1 MRRLARENMMR
12 FLAVI
17 VLLALIFGMCAGG
30 SSARVYADT
39 GGELN
44 YDSTNVLDDLKS
56 ATVDGQ
62 PFNLSAYPRNPFGS
76 PQVITFAEYC
86 YSQYENGNGNY
97 ALYIY
102 VYNPALT
109 EFSFVS
115 QRNKI
120 EISSDFFY
128 AGEEGTVG
136 SVKDYTKFPLK
147 FCNASTGEYENRFLK
162 FRIVDENNVL
172 LNAQREREEATGSRY
187 YHIAGIELFAIGGDA
202 TTAQDYWVNQYYQ
215 FSGYAEGYGDSE
227 KFPFQ
232 CDATGSA
239 EAVQLDVQHTYYRT
253 ESSSKGENHQ
263 NQLDTVY
270 FAVPKRLFDTYGK
283 LQRIKAEWYEY
294 KTKDYVV
301 TSNSEFYNAV
311 QSYLGKIVPSSSGQ
325 VLETIEPVLNDDIGY
340 ALAHGMK
347 TLSAWGSESYESAE
361 WGWNLGVALRID
373 EICDRLTLLFL
384 TDNIDEYDPY
394 ETDNEGTIKGNELY
408 DRIMSYDKSYD
419 AGTQPVKDGTISA
432 DLFESDIDDSR
443 KVDSEQGKIQQ
454 GYSYY
459 DFDADT
465 DVQKL
470 VSWSDGEPSFW
481 ENWNEFGFWDALFGN
496 IPSETGREISP
507 IQVLK
512 ESDLQGTEAEVSQRL
527 LVNIGDVKDL
537 KAAYDDAITVD
548 PLNPDD
554 EECYLVLFRFATSDY
569 YAAPADIYEEKFPHT
584 TYTKM
589 AYVAQQSVFFDF
601 DVIDLTFNKDGVYTV
616 IPVVSDPIDIV
627 NDLTSPT
634 DMGDD
639 GLNILALI
647 ALILILIVVL
657 VVLMPV
663 LPYIAKGI
671 VWLVCLPFKA
681 IASLCKGIGKAVKER
696 KVKHADKQVEK
707 SFEKWRKQ
715 TKKKTAKTARKSKK
729 VDVEKLK
736 NDIWSGKKSELNLKD
751 AERYALN
758 HDEEWMREQEVLRQT
773 MYGADDDDLD
783 W

>member
-1 MRRLARENMMR
+1 MAKKAAERVFVL
-12 FLAVI
+12 FLLAVL
-17 VLLALIFGMCAGG
+17 VFCMYAGG
-30 SSARVYADT
+30 NLPSRVYADT

-56 ATVDGQ
+56 ATVNGQ
-62 PFNLSAYPRNPFGS
+62 PFNLSAYPRNPFGT

-120 EISSDFFY
+120 EISSDFYY
-128 AGEEGTVG
+128 AGEEGAVG
-136 SVKDYTKFPLK
+136 SVKDYMKFPLK
-147 FCNASTGEYENRFLK
+147 FCNASTGDYENRFLK
-162 FRIVDENNVL
+162 FRIVDENDVL
-172 LNAQREREEATGSRY
+172 LNAEREHEEATGNRY
-187 YHIAGIELFAIGGDA
+187 YHIAGIELYELGGDA

-232 CDATGSA
+232 CDATGNA

-253 ESSSKGENHQ
+253 ESSGKGENHQ

-311 QSYLGKIVPSSSGQ
+311 QSYLGKIVPSSNGK
-325 VLETIEPVLNDDIGY
+325 VDTVEPVLNDDIGY
-340 ALAHGMK
+340 ALANGMK
-347 TLSAWGSESYESAE
+347 TISSWGSETFESAE

-394 ETDNEGTIKGNELY
+394 ETDNEGTINGNELY
-408 DRIMSYDKSYD
+408 DRIMSYGKSYD
-419 AGTQPVKDGTISA
+419 AGTLPVKDGTISA
-432 DLFESDIDDSR
+432 DLFESDIDEER
-443 KVDSEQGKIQQ
+443 KTDSEQGKIQK

-470 VSWSDGEPSFW
+470 ISWSDGDPSFW
-481 ENWNEFGFWDALFGN
+481 ENWNEFGFWDTLFGN

-512 ESDLQGTEAEVSQRL
+512 ESDLSGTDAEVSQRL
-527 LVNIGDVKDL
+527 LVNINDIQAIKD
-537 KAAYDDAITVD
+537 AYNDAITVN
-548 PLNPDD
+548 PLDSED
-554 EECYLVLFRFATSDY
+554 EECYLVMFRFATSDY
-569 YAAPADIYEEKFPHT
+569 YAAPVDIYESDFWGTVHKGQ
-584 TYTKM
+584 
-589 AYVAQQSVFFDF
+589 AYVARQSVFFDF

-758 HDEEWMREQEVLRQT
+758 HDEEWQQEQEVLRQT
-773 MYGADDDDLD
+773 MYGVDDDDLD

>member
-1 MRRLARENMMR
+1 MAKKTAERVFVL
-12 FLAVI
+12 FLLAVL
-17 VLLALIFGMCAGG
+17 VFCMYAGG
-30 SSARVYADT
+30 KIPSRVYADT

-44 YDSTNVLDDLKS
+44 YDNTNVLDDLKS

-62 PFNLSAYPRNPFGS
+62 PFDLAAYPRNPFGT

-86 YSQYENGNGNY
+86 YSQYENGHGNY

-109 EFSFVS
+109 EFSLIS

-120 EISSDFFY
+120 ELSSDFFY

-147 FCNASTGEYENRFLK
+147 FCNASTGDYENRFLK

-172 LNAQREREEATGSRY
+172 LNAEREHEEATGSRY
-187 YHIAGIELFAIGGDA
+187 YHIAGIELYAIGGDA

-232 CDATGSA
+232 CDATGNA

-253 ESSSKGENHQ
+253 ETSSKGENHQ

-283 LQRIKAEWYEY
+283 LQRIKAEWWEY
-294 KTKDYVV
+294 KTKDFLV
-301 TSNSEFYNAV
+301 TSNTDLYNAL
-311 QSYLGKIVPSSSGQ
+311 QQYIAKTVPSGLGNPPAMSLSN
-325 VLETIEPVLNDDIGY
+325 VFTDADIGY
-340 ALAHGMK
+340 ALGSG
-347 TLSAWGSESYESAE
+347 LSWFTNGDLISAD
-361 WGWNLGVALRID
+361 WGWNLDCSIID
-373 EICDRLTLLFL
+373 RVCEVLTLLFL

-394 ETDNEGTIKGNELY
+394 ATDNKGTVKGNELY
-408 DRIMSYDKSYD
+408 DRILAYDKSYD
-419 AGTQPVKDGTISA
+419 AGMLPVKDGTISA
-432 DLFESDIDDSR
+432 DLFESDIDAER
-443 KVDSEQGKIQQ
+443 KTDSEQGKIQQ

-465 DVQKL
+465 DLQKL
-470 VSWSDGEPSFW
+470 VSWSDGDPSFW
-481 ENWNEFGFWDALFGN
+481 DNWNEFGFWDTLFGN
-496 IPSETGREISP
+496 IPSETGRKISP

-512 ESDLQGTEAEVSQRL
+512 ESDLSGTEAEVSQRL
-527 LVNIGDVKDL
+527 LVNIKDVKDL
-537 KAAYDDAITVD
+537 KAAYEDAVTVN

-554 EECYLVLFRFATSDY
+554 EECYLVLFRFATSNY

-627 NDLTSPT
+627 NDLTSPA

-639 GLNILALI
+639 GLGILGIIL
-647 ALILILIVVL
+647 LILGVIVVL
-657 VVLMPV
+657 VVLMPI

-681 IASLCKGIGKAVKER
+681 IAALCKSISNSAEKRKER
-696 KVKHADKQVEK
+696 KREKQNEK
-707 SFEKWRKQ
+707 
-715 TKKKTAKTARKSKK
+715 
-729 VDVEKLK
+729 K
-736 NDIWSGKKSELNLKD
+736 NE
-751 AERYALN
+751 
-758 HDEEWMREQEVLRQT
+758 
-773 MYGADDDDLD
+773 
-783 W
+783 

>member
-1 MRRLARENMMR
+1 MAKKAAERVFVL
-12 FLAVI
+12 FLLAV
-17 VLLALIFGMCAGG
+17 LLFVMSMGG
-30 SSARVYADT
+30 FTVSYAYADT

-109 EFSFVS
+109 EFSFIS

-120 EISSDFFY
+120 EISSDFYY
-128 AGEEGTVG
+128 AGEEGAVG

-172 LNAQREREEATGSRY
+172 LNAEREHEETTGNRY
-187 YHIAGIELFAIGGDA
+187 YHIAGIELFAVGGDA

-232 CDATGSA
+232 CDATGNA

-253 ESSSKGENHQ
+253 ESSGKGENHQ

-301 TSNSEFYNAV
+301 TSNSEFYNTV
-311 QSYLGKIVPSSSGQ
+311 QSYLGKIVPSSNGK
-325 VLETIEPVLNDDIGY
+325 VDTIEPVLNDDIGY
-340 ALAHGMK
+340 ALANGMR
-347 TLSAWGSESYESAE
+347 TISSWGSETFESAV
-361 WGWNLGVALRID
+361 WGWNLGVAIGID

-384 TDNIDEYDPY
+384 TDNIEEYDPY
-394 ETDNEGTIKGNELY
+394 ETDNDGTINGNELY

-419 AGTQPVKDGTISA
+419 AGTLPVKDGTISA

-470 VSWSDGEPSFW
+470 ISWSDGDPSFW
-481 ENWNEFGFWDALFGN
+481 DNWNEFGFWDALFGN

-512 ESDLQGTEAEVSQRL
+512 ESDLSGTEAEVSQRL
-527 LVNIGDVKDL
+527 LVNINDIQDIKT
-537 KAAYDDAITVD
+537 AYEDAVTVN

-554 EECYLVLFRFATSDY
+554 EECYLVLFRFAASDY
-569 YAAPADIYEEKFPHT
+569 YSAPVNIFKKAFSSTGWNQYMGE
-584 TYTKM
+584 
-589 AYVAQQSVFFDF
+589 AYVFHESVFFDF

-627 NDLTSPT
+627 NDGTPPT
-634 DMGDD
+634 DMGNG

-671 VWLVCLPFKA
+671 VWLACLPFKA
-681 IASLCKGIGKAVKER
+681 IAKLCKGISNSAKKRKER
-696 KVKHADKQVEK
+696 KCEKQNEK
-707 SFEKWRKQ
+707 
-715 TKKKTAKTARKSKK
+715 
-729 VDVEKLK
+729 K
-736 NDIWSGKKSELNLKD
+736 NE
-751 AERYALN
+751 
-758 HDEEWMREQEVLRQT
+758 
-773 MYGADDDDLD
+773 
-783 W
+783 

>member
-1 MRRLARENMMR
+1 MRRIARENMMR
-12 FLAVI
+12 FLAII
-17 VLLALIFGMCAGG
+17 VLLALVFGIYAGG

-44 YDSTNVLDDLKS
+44 YDNTNVLDDLKN

-62 PFNLSAYPRNPFGS
+62 PFDLSAYPRNPFGT

-97 ALYIY
+97 ALYVY

-109 EFSFVS
+109 EFSLIS

-162 FRIVDENNVL
+162 FRIVDENNIL
-172 LNAQREREEATGSRY
+172 LNAEREREEAMGSRY
-187 YHIAGIELFAIGGDA
+187 YHIAGIELYAIGGDA

-232 CDATGSA
+232 CDATGNA
-239 EAVQLDVQHTYYRT
+239 EAVQLKVQHTYYRT
-253 ESSSKGENHQ
+253 ESSGKGENHQ

-311 QSYLGKIVPSSSGQ
+311 QSYLGKIVPSSNGK
-325 VLETIEPVLNDDIGY
+325 VDTIEPVLNDDIGY
-340 ALAHGMK
+340 ALANGMR
-347 TLSAWGSESYESAE
+347 TISSWGSETFESAA
-361 WGWNLGVALRID
+361 WGWNLGVAIGID

-384 TDNIDEYDPY
+384 TDNIEEYDPY
-394 ETDNEGTIKGNELY
+394 EMDNDGTINGNELY

-419 AGTQPVKDGTISA
+419 AGTLPVKDGTISA

-443 KVDSEQGKIQQ
+443 KVDSEQGKIQK
-454 GYSYY
+454 GYSFY

-470 VSWSDGEPSFW
+470 MSWSDGDPSFW
-481 ENWNEFGFWDALFGN
+481 ENWEEFGFWDTLFGN

-512 ESDLQGTEAEVSQRL
+512 ESDLSGTDAEVSQRL
-527 LVNIGDVKDL
+527 LVNVRDIQDIKD
-537 KAAYDDAITVD
+537 AYNDAVTVN
-548 PLNPDD
+548 PMNPDD

-569 YAAPADIYEEKFPHT
+569 YAAPVDIYESDFWGTEHKGQ
-584 TYTKM
+584 

-639 GLNILALI
+639 GVGILDI
-647 ALILILIVVL
+647 ILLVLGVIVVL
-657 VVLMPV
+657 VVLMPI

-681 IASLCKGIGKAVKER
+681 IAKLCKSISNSVQKRKEKKR
-696 KVKHADKQVEK
+696 EKQN
-707 SFEKWRKQ
+707 
-715 TKKKTAKTARKSKK
+715 TKKP
-729 VDVEKLK
+729 E
-736 NDIWSGKKSELNLKD
+736 
-751 AERYALN
+751 
-758 HDEEWMREQEVLRQT
+758 
-773 MYGADDDDLD
+773 
-783 W
+783 

>member
-1 MRRLARENMMR
+1 MRRIARENMMR
-12 FLAVI
+12 FMAII
-17 VLLALIFGMCAGG
+17 VLLALVFGMCAGE

-44 YDSTNVLDDLKS
+44 YDKTNVLDDLKS

-62 PFNLSAYPRNPFGS
+62 PFDLAAYPRNPFGT

-97 ALYIY
+97 ALYVY

-128 AGEEGTVG
+128 ADEEGQIG

-147 FCNASTGEYENRFLK
+147 FCNASMDDYENRFLK
-162 FRIVDENNVL
+162 FRVVDDAGIL
-172 LNAQREREEATGSRY
+172 LKAQREREEATGSRY
-187 YHIAGIELFAIGGDA
+187 YHIAGIELFAVGGDA

-232 CDATGSA
+232 CEATGNA

-253 ESSSKGENHQ
+253 ETSSKGENHQ

-311 QSYLGKIVPSSSGQ
+311 QSYLGKIVPSSNGN
-325 VLETIEPVLNDDIGY
+325 VDTVEPVLNDDIGY
-340 ALAHGMK
+340 ALANGMK
-347 TLSAWGSESYESAE
+347 TTSSWGSEMFESAE
-361 WGWNLGVALRID
+361 WGWNLGVAIGID

-384 TDNIDEYDPY
+384 TDSIDEYDPY
-394 ETDNEGTIKGNELY
+394 ETDGEGTIKGNELN
-408 DRIMSYDKSYD
+408 DRILAYDKSYD
-419 AGTQPVKDGTISA
+419 AGMMPVKDGSISA
-432 DLFESDIDDSR
+432 DLFESDIDEER
-443 KVDSEQGKIQQ
+443 KTDSEQGKIQQ

-459 DFDADT
+459 DFDANT
-465 DVQKL
+465 DIQKL
-470 VSWSDGEPSFW
+470 ISWSDGDPSFW
-481 ENWNEFGFWDALFGN
+481 ENWNEFGFWDTIFGN
-496 IPSETGREISP
+496 IPAETGREISP

-512 ESDLQGTEAEVSQRL
+512 ESDLSGTNAEVSQRL
-527 LVNIGDVKDL
+527 LVNINDIQDIKT
-537 KAAYDDAITVD
+537 AYDDAITVN
-548 PLNPDD
+548 PMNPDD
-554 EECYLVLFRFATSDY
+554 EECYLILFRFATSDY
-569 YAAPADIYEEKFPHT
+569 YAAPVDIYESDFWGTVHKGQ
-584 TYTKM
+584 
-589 AYVAQQSVFFDF
+589 AYVARQSVFFDF
-601 DVIDLTFNKDGVYTV
+601 DVIDLTFNKEGVYTV

-639 GLNILALI
+639 GLGILGIIL
-647 ALILILIVVL
+647 LILGMIVVL

-681 IASLCKGIGKAVKER
+681 IAGLCNGIAGSVKKRKEKKQNER
-696 KVKHADKQVEK
+696 KNE
-707 SFEKWRKQ
+707 
-715 TKKKTAKTARKSKK
+715 
-729 VDVEKLK
+729 
-736 NDIWSGKKSELNLKD
+736 
-751 AERYALN
+751 
-758 HDEEWMREQEVLRQT
+758 
-773 MYGADDDDLD
+773 
-783 W
+783 

>member
-1 MRRLARENMMR
+1 MAKKATERVFVL
-12 FLAVI
+12 FLLAVL
-17 VLLALIFGMCAGG
+17 VFCMYAGG
-30 SSARVYADT
+30 KIPSRVYADT

-44 YDSTNVLDDLKS
+44 YDNTNVLDDLKS
-56 ATVDGQ
+56 ATVNGQ
-62 PFNLSAYPRNPFGS
+62 PFDLSAYPRNPFGT

-97 ALYIY
+97 ALYVY

-109 EFSFVS
+109 EFSLIS

-128 AGEEGTVG
+128 AGEEGAVG

-172 LNAQREREEATGSRY
+172 LNAEREHEEATGSRY
-187 YHIAGIELFAIGGDA
+187 YHIAGIELYAVGGDA

-215 FSGYAEGYGDSE
+215 FSGYAEGYGDSSN
-227 KFPFQ
+227 FPLT

-239 EAVQLDVQHTYYRT
+239 EAVQLDVQHTFYRT
-253 ESSSKGENHQ
+253 ETSGKGAHYQ

-294 KTKDYVV
+294 KTREFIV
-301 TSNSEFYNAV
+301 TSNKEAADAISP
-311 QSYLGKIVPSSSGQ
+311 YLGKQPDNGVSYYG
-325 VLETIEPVLNDDIGY
+325 LDY
-340 ALAHGMK
+340 ALGINVTTGNLTPTAD
-347 TLSAWGSESYESAE
+347 
-361 WGWNLGVALRID
+361 WGWNTKHHFTDDV
-373 EICDRLTLLFL
+373 CDLLTLMFL
-384 TDNIDEYDPY
+384 VDNIEEYDPY
-394 ETDNEGTIKGNELY
+394 ETDNDGNVSGNDLY
-408 DRIMSYDKSYD
+408 DKMLAYDKSYLD
-419 AGTQPVKDGTISA
+419 GTLPIKDGSLSA
-432 DLFESDIDDSR
+432 DLFESDIDEYR

-465 DVQKL
+465 DLQKL
-470 VSWSDGEPSFW
+470 VSWSDGDPSFW
-481 ENWNEFGFWDALFGN
+481 ENWNEFGFWDTLFGN

-512 ESDLQGTEAEVSQRL
+512 ESDLSGTEAEVSQRL
-527 LVNIGDVKDL
+527 LVNIKDVEDL
-537 KAAYDDAITVD
+537 KAAYDDAIKVD
-548 PLNPDD
+548 PLDPDD
-554 EECYLVLFRFATSDY
+554 EECYLVLFRFAASDY
-569 YAAPADIYEEKFPHT
+569 YAAPADIYESDFWGTVHKGQ
-584 TYTKM
+584 
-589 AYVAQQSVFFDF
+589 AYVAKQSVFFDF

-639 GLNILALI
+639 GLGILGIIL
-647 ALILILIVVL
+647 LILGVIVVL
-657 VVLMPV
+657 VVLMPL

-681 IASLCKGIGKAVKER
+681 IAKLCKGIAASAKKRKER
-696 KVKHADKQVEK
+696 KREKQNEK
-707 SFEKWRKQ
+707 
-715 TKKKTAKTARKSKK
+715 
-729 VDVEKLK
+729 K
-736 NDIWSGKKSELNLKD
+736 NE
-751 AERYALN
+751 
-758 HDEEWMREQEVLRQT
+758 
-773 MYGADDDDLD
+773 
-783 W
+783 

>member
-1 MRRLARENMMR
+1 MRRIARENMMR
-12 FLAVI
+12 ILAVI
-17 VLLALIFGMCAGG
+17 VLLALVFGMCAGG

-44 YDSTNVLDDLKS
+44 YDNTNVLDDLKS

-62 PFNLSAYPRNPFGS
+62 PFDLSAYPRNPFGT

-109 EFSFVS
+109 EFSLIS
-115 QRNKI
+115 QRNKV

-128 AGEEGTVG
+128 AGEEGVVG
-136 SVKDYTKFPLK
+136 NVKDYTKFPLN

-162 FRIVDENNVL
+162 FRIVDDAGIIL
-172 LNAQREREEATGSRY
+172 KAQHEREEATGSRY
-187 YHIAGIELFAIGGDA
+187 YHIAGIELYAIGGDA

-232 CDATGSA
+232 CDATGNA
-239 EAVQLDVQHTYYRT
+239 EAVQLKVQHTYYRT

-311 QSYLGKIVPSSSGQ
+311 QEYLGKIVPSSNGK
-325 VLETIEPVLNDDIGY
+325 VDTIEPVLNDDIGY
-340 ALAHGMK
+340 ALANGMR
-347 TLSAWGSESYESAE
+347 TISSWGSETFESAA

-384 TDNIDEYDPY
+384 TDNIEEYDPY
-394 ETDNEGTIKGNELY
+394 ETDNEGTINGSELY

-419 AGTQPVKDGTISA
+419 AGTLPVKDGTISA
-432 DLFESDIDDSR
+432 ALFESDIDDSR

-470 VSWSDGEPSFW
+470 ISWSDGDPSFW
-481 ENWNEFGFWDALFGN
+481 ENWNEFGFWDTLFGN

-527 LVNIGDVKDL
+527 LVNIKDVEDL
-537 KAAYDDAITVD
+537 KASYEDAVTVN

-569 YAAPADIYEEKFPHT
+569 YAAPVDIYESDFWGTVHKGQ
-584 TYTKM
+584 
-589 AYVAQQSVFFDF
+589 AYVARQSVFFDF

-639 GLNILALI
+639 GLGILGIIL
-647 ALILILIVVL
+647 LILGVIVVL
-657 VVLMPV
+657 VVLMPI
-663 LPYIAKGI
+663 LPYIAKGV
-671 VWLVCLPFKA
+671 VWLVCLPFRA
-681 IASLCKGIGKAVKER
+681 IAKLCKGIAGSAKKRKEKKR
-696 KVKHADKQVEK
+696 EKQNA
-707 SFEKWRKQ
+707 
-715 TKKKTAKTARKSKK
+715 KKT
-729 VDVEKLK
+729 E
-736 NDIWSGKKSELNLKD
+736 
-751 AERYALN
+751 
-758 HDEEWMREQEVLRQT
+758 
-773 MYGADDDDLD
+773 
-783 W
+783 

>member
-1 MRRLARENMMR
+1 MRRIARENMMR
-12 FLAVI
+12 ILAVI
-17 VLLALIFGMCAGG
+17 VLLALVFGMCAGG

-44 YDSTNVLDDLKS
+44 YDNTNVLDDLKS

-62 PFNLSAYPRNPFGS
+62 PFDLSAYPRNPFGS

-128 AGEEGTVG
+128 AGEEGAVG

-172 LNAQREREEATGSRY
+172 LNAEREHEEATGNRY
-187 YHIAGIELFAIGGDA
+187 YHIAGIELYAIGGDA

-232 CDATGSA
+232 CDATGNA
-239 EAVQLDVQHTYYRT
+239 EAVQLKVQHTYYRT

-311 QSYLGKIVPSSSGQ
+311 QEYLGKIVPSSNGK
-325 VLETIEPVLNDDIGY
+325 VDTIEPVLNDDIGY
-340 ALAHGMK
+340 ALANGMR
-347 TLSAWGSESYESAE
+347 TISSWGSETFESAV
-361 WGWNLGVALRID
+361 WGWNLGVAIGID

-384 TDNIDEYDPY
+384 TDNIEEYDPY
-394 ETDNEGTIKGNELY
+394 ETDNDGTINGNELY

-419 AGTQPVKDGTISA
+419 AGTLPVKDGTISA

-470 VSWSDGEPSFW
+470 ISWSDGDPSFW
-481 ENWNEFGFWDALFGN
+481 DNWNEFGFWDTLFGN

-527 LVNIGDVKDL
+527 LVNIKDVEEL

-548 PLNPDD
+548 SLDPDD
-554 EECYLVLFRFATSDY
+554 EECYLVLFRFAASDY

-639 GLNILALI
+639 GLGILGIIL
-647 ALILILIVVL
+647 LILGVIVVL
-657 VVLMPV
+657 VVFMPV
-663 LPYIAKGI
+663 LPYIAKGV
-671 VWLVCLPFKA
+671 VWLVCLPFRA
-681 IASLCKGIGKAVKER
+681 IAGLCKSISNGAKKRKER
-696 KVKHADKQVEK
+696 KHEKQNA
-707 SFEKWRKQ
+707 
-715 TKKKTAKTARKSKK
+715 KKT
-729 VDVEKLK
+729 E
-736 NDIWSGKKSELNLKD
+736 
-751 AERYALN
+751 
-758 HDEEWMREQEVLRQT
+758 
-773 MYGADDDDLD
+773 
-783 W
+783 

>member
-1 MRRLARENMMR
+1 MQRIARENMMR
-12 FLAVI
+12 FLAII
-17 VLLALIFGMCAGG
+17 VLLALVFGMCAGG

-62 PFNLSAYPRNPFGS
+62 PFYLSAYPRNPFGS

-109 EFSFVS
+109 EFSLIS

-120 EISSDFFY
+120 EISSDFYY
-128 AGEEGTVG
+128 AGEEGAVG
-136 SVKDYTKFPLK
+136 SVKDYMKFPLK

-162 FRIVDENNVL
+162 FRIVDDAGVL
-172 LNAQREREEATGSRY
+172 LKAEREREEEAGSRY
-187 YHIAGIELFAIGGDA
+187 YHIAGIELYAVGGDA
-202 TTAQDYWVNQYYQ
+202 ATAQDYWVNQYYQ

-232 CDATGSA
+232 CDATGNA

-253 ESSSKGENHQ
+253 ESSSKGENYQ

-311 QSYLGKIVPSSSGQ
+311 QSYLGKIVPSSNGK
-325 VLETIEPVLNDDIGY
+325 VDTVEPVLNDDIGY
-340 ALAHGMK
+340 ALANGMK
-347 TLSAWGSESYESAE
+347 TISSWGSETFESAE
-361 WGWNLGVALRID
+361 WGWNLGVAIGID

-394 ETDNEGTIKGNELY
+394 ETDNEGTVKGNELY

-419 AGTQPVKDGTISA
+419 AGTLPVKDGTISA
-432 DLFESDIDDSR
+432 DLFESDIDAERKTDSG
-443 KVDSEQGKIQQ
+443 QGKIQQ

-465 DVQKL
+465 DLQKL
-470 VSWSDGEPSFW
+470 VSWQDGSPSFW
-481 ENWNEFGFWDALFGN
+481 ENWEEFGFWDTLFGN

-639 GLNILALI
+639 GLGILGIIL
-647 ALILILIVVL
+647 LILGVIMVL
-657 VVLMPV
+657 VVLMPI
-663 LPYIAKGI
+663 LPYIAKGV
-671 VWLVCLPFKA
+671 VWLVCLPFRAVAK
-681 IASLCKGIGKAVKER
+681 LCKSISNGAKKAEGTE
-696 KVKHADKQVEK
+696 A
-707 SFEKWRKQ
+707 
-715 TKKKTAKTARKSKK
+715 
-729 VDVEKLK
+729 
-736 NDIWSGKKSELNLKD
+736 
-751 AERYALN
+751 
-758 HDEEWMREQEVLRQT
+758 
-773 MYGADDDDLD
+773 
-783 W
+783 

>member
-1 MRRLARENMMR
+1 MAKKAAERVFVL
-12 FLAVI
+12 FLLAV
-17 VLLALIFGMCAGG
+17 LLFVMSMGG
-30 SSARVYADT
+30 FTVSYAYADT

-56 ATVDGQ
+56 ATVNGQ
-62 PFNLSAYPRNPFGS
+62 PFNLSAYPRNPFGT

-109 EFSFVS
+109 EFSLIS

-120 EISSDFFY
+120 ELSSDFFY

-465 DVQKL
+465 DIQKL
-470 VSWSDGEPSFW
+470 VSWSDGDPSFW
-481 ENWNEFGFWDALFGN
+481 ENWNEFGFWDTLFGN

-512 ESDLQGTEAEVSQRL
+512 ESDLSGTEAEVSQRL

-537 KAAYDDAITVD
+537 KAAYDDAIKVD
-548 PLNPDD
+548 PLDPDD

-681 IASLCKGIGKAVKER
+681 IAKLCKGIAASAKKRNER
-696 KVKHADKQVEK
+696 KREKQNEK
-707 SFEKWRKQ
+707 
-715 TKKKTAKTARKSKK
+715 
-729 VDVEKLK
+729 K
-736 NDIWSGKKSELNLKD
+736 NE
-751 AERYALN
+751 
-758 HDEEWMREQEVLRQT
+758 
-773 MYGADDDDLD
+773 
-783 W
+783 

>member
-1 MRRLARENMMR
+1 MAKKAAERVFVL
-12 FLAVI
+12 FLLAV
-17 VLLALIFGMCAGG
+17 LLFVMSMGG
-30 SSARVYADT
+30 FTVSYAYADT

-56 ATVDGQ
+56 ATVNGQ
-62 PFNLSAYPRNPFGS
+62 PFNLSAYPRNPFGT

-120 EISSDFFY
+120 EISSDFYY
-128 AGEEGTVG
+128 AGEEGAVG

-172 LNAQREREEATGSRY
+172 LNAEREHEEATGNRY
-187 YHIAGIELFAIGGDA
+187 YHIAGIELFAVGGDA

-232 CDATGSA
+232 CDATGNA

-253 ESSSKGENHQ
+253 ESSGKGENHQ

-311 QSYLGKIVPSSSGQ
+311 QSYLGKIVPSSNGK
-325 VLETIEPVLNDDIGY
+325 VDTVEPVLNDDIGY
-340 ALAHGMK
+340 ALANGMK
-347 TLSAWGSESYESAE
+347 TISSWGSETFESAE

-394 ETDNEGTIKGNELY
+394 ETDNEGTINGNELY
-408 DRIMSYDKSYD
+408 DRIMSYGKSYD
-419 AGTQPVKDGTISA
+419 AGTLPVKDGTISA
-432 DLFESDIDDSR
+432 DLFESDIDEER
-443 KVDSEQGKIQQ
+443 KTDSEQGKIQK

-470 VSWSDGEPSFW
+470 ISWSDGDPSFW
-481 ENWNEFGFWDALFGN
+481 ENWNEFGFWDTLFGN

-512 ESDLQGTEAEVSQRL
+512 ESDLSGTDAEVSQRL
-527 LVNIGDVKDL
+527 LVNINDIQAIKD
-537 KAAYDDAITVD
+537 AYNDAITVN
-548 PLNPDD
+548 PLDSED
-554 EECYLVLFRFATSDY
+554 EECYLVMFRFATSDY
-569 YAAPADIYEEKFPHT
+569 YAAPVDIYESDFWGTVHKGQ
-584 TYTKM
+584 
-589 AYVAQQSVFFDF
+589 AYVARQSVFFDF

-639 GLNILALI
+639 GQNILALI

-758 HDEEWMREQEVLRQT
+758 HDEEWQQEQEVLRQT
-773 MYGADDDDLD
+773 MYGVDDDDLD

>member
-12 FLAVI
+12 ILAII
-17 VLLALIFGMCAGG
+17 VLLALIFGMCAGRN
-30 SSARVYADT
+30 SARVYADT

-56 ATVDGQ
+56 ATVNGQ

-128 AGEEGTVG
+128 AGEEGIMG

-147 FCNASTGEYENRFLK
+147 FCNASTGDYENRFLK

-172 LNAQREREEATGSRY
+172 LNAEREHEEATGNRY

-232 CDATGSA
+232 CDATGNA
-239 EAVQLDVQHTYYRT
+239 EAVQLDVRHTYYRT
-253 ESSSKGENHQ
+253 ESSGKGENHQ

-311 QSYLGKIVPSSSGQ
+311 QSYLGKIVPSSNGK
-325 VLETIEPVLNDDIGY
+325 VDTVEPVLNDDIGY
-340 ALAHGMK
+340 ALANGME
-347 TLSAWGSESYESAE
+347 TISAWGSETFQSAA
-361 WGWNLGVALRID
+361 WGWNLGVAIGID

-394 ETDNEGTIKGNELY
+394 ETDNEGTVKGNELY

-419 AGTQPVKDGTISA
+419 AGTLPVKDGTISA
-432 DLFESDIDDSR
+432 DLFEGDIDAER
-443 KVDSEQGKIQQ
+443 KTDGEQGKIQQ

-470 VSWSDGEPSFW
+470 ISWSDGDPSFW
-481 ENWNEFGFWDALFGN
+481 ENWNEFGFWDTLFGN

-512 ESDLQGTEAEVSQRL
+512 ESDLSGTEAEVSQRL
-527 LVNIGDVKDL
+527 LVNINDIQAIKD
-537 KAAYDDAITVD
+537 AYNDAITVN
-548 PLNPDD
+548 PLDSED
-554 EECYLVLFRFATSDY
+554 EECYLVMFRFATSDY
-569 YAAPADIYEEKFPHT
+569 YAAPVDIYQSDFWGTVHKGQ
-584 TYTKM
+584 
-589 AYVAQQSVFFDF
+589 AYVARQSVFFDF

-681 IASLCKGIGKAVKER
+681 IAKLCKGIAASAKKRNER
-696 KVKHADKQVEK
+696 KREKQNEK
-707 SFEKWRKQ
+707 
-715 TKKKTAKTARKSKK
+715 
-729 VDVEKLK
+729 K
-736 NDIWSGKKSELNLKD
+736 NE
-751 AERYALN
+751 
-758 HDEEWMREQEVLRQT
+758 
-773 MYGADDDDLD
+773 
-783 W
+783 

>member
-1 MRRLARENMMR
+1 MAKKAAERVFVL
-12 FLAVI
+12 FLLAVL
-17 VLLALIFGMCAGG
+17 VFCMYAGG
-30 SSARVYADT
+30 KIPSRVYADT

-44 YDSTNVLDDLKS
+44 YDNTNVLDDLKS
-56 ATVDGQ
+56 AAVDGQ
-62 PFNLSAYPRNPFGS
+62 PFNLSAYPRNPFGT

-97 ALYIY
+97 ALYVY

-109 EFSFVS
+109 EFSLIS

-128 AGEEGTVG
+128 AGEEGIAG

-162 FRIVDENNVL
+162 FRIVDENDIL
-172 LNAQREREEATGSRY
+172 LNAEREREEATGSRY
-187 YHIAGIELFAIGGDA
+187 YHIAGIELFAVGGDA

-232 CDATGSA
+232 CDATGNA

-253 ESSSKGENHQ
+253 ESSSKGENYQ

-294 KTKDYVV
+294 KTKEIVV
-301 TSNSEFYNAV
+301 TSHKDFYNAV
-311 QSYLGKIVPSSSGQ
+311 QDYLGKIVQSGSGQ

-384 TDNIDEYDPY
+384 TDNIEEYDPY
-394 ETDNEGTIKGNELY
+394 EMDNDGTINGNELY

-419 AGTQPVKDGTISA
+419 AGTLPVKDGTISA
-432 DLFESDIDDSR
+432 DLFESDIDDLR

-465 DVQKL
+465 DIQML
-470 VSWSDGEPSFW
+470 VSWSDGDPSFW
-481 ENWNEFGFWDALFGN
+481 ENWNEFGFWDTLFGN
-496 IPSETGREISP
+496 IPSETGREISS

-512 ESDLQGTEAEVSQRL
+512 ESDLSGTDAEVSQRL
-527 LVNIGDVKDL
+527 LVNVRDIQDIKD
-537 KAAYDDAITVD
+537 AYNDAVTVNSM
-548 PLNPDD
+548 NPDD

-569 YAAPADIYEEKFPHT
+569 YAAPVDIYESDFWGTEHKGQ
-584 TYTKM
+584 

-639 GLNILALI
+639 GLNIL
-647 ALILILIVVL
+647 
-657 VVLMPV
+657 
-663 LPYIAKGI
+663 PYIAKGI

-681 IASLCKGIGKAVKER
+681 IASLCKGIGKAAKEQ
-696 KVKHADKQVEK
+696 KVKHANKQVKK

-736 NDIWSGKKSELNLKD
+736 NDIWSGKKSQLDLKD

-758 HDEEWMREQEVLRQT
+758 HDEEWLREQEVLRQT
-773 MYGADDDDLD
+773 MYYADDDDLD

>member
-1 MRRLARENMMR
+1 MAKKAAERVFVL
-12 FLAVI
+12 FLLAVL
-17 VLLALIFGMCAGG
+17 VFCMYAGG
-30 SSARVYADT
+30 KIPSRVYADT

-44 YDSTNVLDDLKS
+44 YDKTNVLDDLKS
-56 ATVDGQ
+56 ATVNGQ
-62 PFNLSAYPRNPFGS
+62 PFDLSAYPRNPFGS

-109 EFSFVS
+109 EFSLIS

-128 AGEEGTVG
+128 AGEEGAVG

-147 FCNASTGEYENRFLK
+147 FCNASTGDYENRFLK

-172 LNAQREREEATGSRY
+172 LNAEREHEEATGSRY
-187 YHIAGIELFAIGGDA
+187 YHIAGIELYAIGGDA

-232 CDATGSA
+232 CDATGNA

-253 ESSSKGENHQ
+253 ETSSKGENHQ

-283 LQRIKAEWYEY
+283 LQRIKAEWWEY
-294 KTKDYVV
+294 KTKDFLV
-301 TSNSEFYNAV
+301 TSNTDLYNAL
-311 QSYLGKIVPSSSGQ
+311 QQYIAKTVPSGLGNPPAMSLSN
-325 VLETIEPVLNDDIGY
+325 VFTDADIGY
-340 ALAHGMK
+340 ALGSG
-347 TLSAWGSESYESAE
+347 LSWFTNGDLISAD
-361 WGWNLGVALRID
+361 WGWNLDCSIID
-373 EICDRLTLLFL
+373 RVCEVLTLLFL

-394 ETDNEGTIKGNELY
+394 ATDNKGTVKGNELY
-408 DRIMSYDKSYD
+408 DRILAYDKSYD
-419 AGTQPVKDGTISA
+419 AGMLPVKDGTISA
-432 DLFESDIDDSR
+432 DLFESDIDAER
-443 KVDSEQGKIQQ
+443 KTDSEQGKIQQ

-465 DVQKL
+465 DLQKL
-470 VSWSDGEPSFW
+470 VSWSDGDPSFW
-481 ENWNEFGFWDALFGN
+481 DNWNEFGFWDTLFGN
-496 IPSETGREISP
+496 IPSETGRKISP

-512 ESDLQGTEAEVSQRL
+512 ESDLSGTEAEVSQRL
-527 LVNIGDVKDL
+527 LVNIKDVKDL
-537 KAAYDDAITVD
+537 KAAYEDAVTVN

-554 EECYLVLFRFATSDY
+554 EECYLVLFRFATSNY

-627 NDLTSPT
+627 NDLTSPA

-639 GLNILALI
+639 GLGILGIIL
-647 ALILILIVVL
+647 LILGVIVVL
-657 VVLMPV
+657 VVLMPI

-681 IASLCKGIGKAVKER
+681 IAALCKSISNSAEKRKER
-696 KVKHADKQVEK
+696 KREKQNEK
-707 SFEKWRKQ
+707 
-715 TKKKTAKTARKSKK
+715 
-729 VDVEKLK
+729 K
-736 NDIWSGKKSELNLKD
+736 NE
-751 AERYALN
+751 
-758 HDEEWMREQEVLRQT
+758 
-773 MYGADDDDLD
+773 
-783 W
+783 

>member
-1 MRRLARENMMR
+1 MAKKAAERVFVL
-12 FLAVI
+12 FLLAV
-17 VLLALIFGMCAGG
+17 LLFVMSMGG
-30 SSARVYADT
+30 FTVSYAYADT

-56 ATVDGQ
+56 ATVNGQ
-62 PFNLSAYPRNPFGS
+62 PFNLSAYPRNPFGT

-120 EISSDFFY
+120 EISSDFYY
-128 AGEEGTVG
+128 AGEEGAVG

-172 LNAQREREEATGSRY
+172 LNAEREHEEATGNRY
-187 YHIAGIELFAIGGDA
+187 YHIAGIELFAVGGDA

-232 CDATGSA
+232 CDATGNA

-253 ESSSKGENHQ
+253 ESSGKGENHQ

-311 QSYLGKIVPSSSGQ
+311 QSYLGKIVPSSNGK
-325 VLETIEPVLNDDIGY
+325 VDTVEPVLNDDIGY
-340 ALAHGMK
+340 ALANGMK
-347 TLSAWGSESYESAE
+347 TISSWGSETFESAE

-394 ETDNEGTIKGNELY
+394 ETDNEGTINGNELY
-408 DRIMSYDKSYD
+408 DRIMSYGKSYD
-419 AGTQPVKDGTISA
+419 AGTLPVKDGTISA
-432 DLFESDIDDSR
+432 DLFESDIDEER
-443 KVDSEQGKIQQ
+443 KTDSEQGKIQK

-470 VSWSDGEPSFW
+470 ISWSDGDPSFW
-481 ENWNEFGFWDALFGN
+481 ENWNEFGFWDTLFGN

-512 ESDLQGTEAEVSQRL
+512 ESDLSGTEAEVSQRL
-527 LVNIGDVKDL
+527 LVNINDIQAIKD
-537 KAAYDDAITVD
+537 AYNDAITVN
-548 PLNPDD
+548 PLDSED
-554 EECYLVLFRFATSDY
+554 EECYLVMFRFATSDY
-569 YAAPADIYEEKFPHT
+569 YAAPVDIYQSDFWGTVHKGQ
-584 TYTKM
+584 
-589 AYVAQQSVFFDF
+589 AYVARQSVFFDF

-681 IASLCKGIGKAVKER
+681 IAKLCKEIRKAVKER

-773 MYGADDDDLD
+773 MYGVDDDDLD

>member
-1 MRRLARENMMR
+1 MAKKAAERVFVL
-12 FLAVI
+12 FLLAVL
-17 VLLALIFGMCAGG
+17 VFCMYAGG
-30 SSARVYADT
+30 NLPSRVYADT

-44 YDSTNVLDDLKS
+44 YDKTNVLDDLKS

-128 AGEEGTVG
+128 AGEEGAVG
-136 SVKDYTKFPLK
+136 SVKDYMKFPLK
-147 FCNASTGEYENRFLK
+147 FCNASGGDYENRFLK
-162 FRIVDENNVL
+162 FRVVDENNVI
-172 LNAQREREEATGSRY
+172 LNAEREHERQTGNRY
-187 YHIAGIELFAIGGDA
+187 YHISGIELFEIGGSSTNA
-202 TTAQDYWVNQYYQ
+202 HDYWVNQYYQ

-232 CDATGSA
+232 CDATGNA
-239 EAVQLDVQHTYYRT
+239 EAVQLKVQHTYYRT

-311 QSYLGKIVPSSSGQ
+311 QEYLGKIVPSSNGK
-325 VLETIEPVLNDDIGY
+325 VDTIEPVLNDDIGY
-340 ALAHGMK
+340 ALANGMR
-347 TLSAWGSESYESAE
+347 TISSWGSETFESAV
-361 WGWNLGVALRID
+361 WGWNLGVAIGID

-384 TDNIDEYDPY
+384 TDNIEEYDPY
-394 ETDNEGTIKGNELY
+394 ETDNEGTINGSELY

-419 AGTQPVKDGTISA
+419 AGTLLVKDGTISA
-432 DLFESDIDDSR
+432 DLFESDIDAER
-443 KVDSEQGKIQQ
+443 KTDSEQGKIQQ

-470 VSWSDGEPSFW
+470 ISWQDGSPSFW
-481 ENWNEFGFWDALFGN
+481 ENWEEFGFWDTLFGN

-663 LPYIAKGI
+663 LPYIAKGV

-681 IASLCKGIGKAVKER
+681 IAKLCKGIGKAAKER

-736 NDIWSGKKSELNLKD
+736 NDIWSGKKSELNLKG

-758 HDEEWMREQEVLRQT
+758 HDEEWLREQEVLRQT

>member
-12 FLAVI
+12 FLAFI
-17 VLLALIFGMCAGG
+17 VLLALVFGMYAGG
-30 SSARVYADT
+30 KIPSRVHADT

-56 ATVDGQ
+56 ATVNGQ
-62 PFNLSAYPRNPFGS
+62 PFNLSAYPRNPFGT

-109 EFSFVS
+109 EFSLIS
-115 QRNKI
+115 QRNRI

-128 AGEEGTVG
+128 AGEEGAVG
-136 SVKDYTKFPLK
+136 KVKDYTKFPLK
-147 FCNASTGEYENRFLK
+147 FCNASTGEYESRFLK
-162 FRIVDENNVL
+162 FRIVDDAGIL
-172 LNAQREREEATGSRY
+172 LNAEREREEATGSRY

-202 TTAQDYWVNQYYQ
+202 TTAQDFWVNQYYQ

-239 EAVQLDVQHTYYRT
+239 EAVQLDVQHTYCRT
-253 ESSSKGENHQ
+253 ESSEKGENHQ

-283 LQRIKAEWYEY
+283 LQRIKAEGYEY

-301 TSNSEFYNAV
+301 TSNSEFFNAV
-311 QSYLGKIVPSSSGQ
+311 QSYLGKIVPSSNGKGD
-325 VLETIEPVLNDDIGY
+325 TIEPVLNDDIGY
-340 ALAHGMK
+340 ALANGMK
-347 TLSAWGSESYESAE
+347 TISSWGSETFESAE

-394 ETDNEGTIKGNELY
+394 ETDNEGTINGNELY
-408 DRIMSYDKSYD
+408 DRIMSYGKSYD
-419 AGTQPVKDGTISA
+419 AGTLPVKDGTISA
-432 DLFESDIDDSR
+432 DLFESDIDEER
-443 KVDSEQGKIQQ
+443 KTDSEQGKIQK
-454 GYSYY
+454 GFSYY

-465 DVQKL
+465 DIQKL
-470 VSWSDGEPSFW
+470 VSWQDGDPSFW
-481 ENWNEFGFWDALFGN
+481 DNWNEFGFWDALFGN

-512 ESDLQGTEAEVSQRL
+512 ESDLSGTDKEISERL
-527 LVNIGDVKDL
+527 LVNIKDVEDL
-537 KAAYDDAITVD
+537 KAAYEDAVTVK
-548 PLNPDD
+548 PLNPGD

-569 YAAPADIYEEKFPHT
+569 YSAPMDIYESDFWGTVHKGQ
-584 TYTKM
+584 
-589 AYVAQQSVFFDF
+589 AYVARQSVFFDF
-601 DVIDLTFNKDGVYTV
+601 DVIDLAFNKDGVYTV
-616 IPVVSDPIDIV
+616 IPAVSDPIDIV

-639 GLNILALI
+639 GLGILGIIL
-647 ALILILIVVL
+647 LILGVIVVL
-657 VVLMPV
+657 VVLMPI
-663 LPYIAKGI
+663 LPYIAKGV

-681 IASLCKGIGKAVKER
+681 IAKLCKSISNSAKKREER
-696 KVKHADKQVEK
+696 KREKQNEK
-707 SFEKWRKQ
+707 
-715 TKKKTAKTARKSKK
+715 
-729 VDVEKLK
+729 K
-736 NDIWSGKKSELNLKD
+736 NE
-751 AERYALN
+751 
-758 HDEEWMREQEVLRQT
+758 
-773 MYGADDDDLD
+773 
-783 W
+783 